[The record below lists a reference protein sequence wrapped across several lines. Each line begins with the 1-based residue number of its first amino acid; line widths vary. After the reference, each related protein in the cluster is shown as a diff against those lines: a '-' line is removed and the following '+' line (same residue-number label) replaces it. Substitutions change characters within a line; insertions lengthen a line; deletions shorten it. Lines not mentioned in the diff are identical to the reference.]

1 MTKSQWSSGN
11 HIAKRSPIQPAKS
24 GADPIAT
31 GLQQLFAP
39 LAAEPIPDEFMAL
52 LDRIDAN
59 ARVAGTTSASE
70 SASSP
75 AQIGTG
81 SAK

>member
-1 MTKSQWSSGN
+1 MSKGQWSSGN
-11 HIAKRSPIQPAKS
+11 HPANRTTVPPAKN

-52 LDRIDAN
+52 LDQIDARS
-59 ARVAGTTSASE
+59 RVADAASLPKSTSGE
-70 SASSP
+70 V
-75 AQIGTG
+75 QIGTG
-81 SAK
+81 AVK

>member
-1 MTKSQWSSGN
+1 MTKSQWSSG
-11 HIAKRSPIQPAKS
+11 HEPVKRNPIPAATS

-59 ARVAGTTSASE
+59 ARTADAAGRLGAPDQ
-70 SASSP
+70 AM
-75 AQIGTG
+75 QTG
-81 SAK
+81 IEAAK

>member
-1 MTKSQWSSGN
+1 MSKSQWSSRS
-11 HIAKRSPIQPAKS
+11 HPAKRITVPSAKM

-52 LDRIDAN
+52 LDRIDAKSRT
-59 ARVAGTTSASE
+59 ADAG
-70 SASSP
+70 
-75 AQIGTG
+75 G
-81 SAK
+81 SAEPASGEVQTGAGAVK